1 MAKSYD
7 LSQLTFL
14 VIDDNS
20 YMLSIIKTLLKGL
33 GVQKIRE
40 ANDAADAFE
49 EFQAASIDVII
60 LDYVLHTLDGIE
72 FCQLVRKAKDSP
84 NPYVPIIMLTA
95 HTERLRIIEAR
106 DAGITEFL
114 CKPIC
119 AKDLL
124 SRIVET
130 IEHPR
135 PFVRSAGFFGPDR
148 RRHDPDAFRGNEQ
161 RKDRKKT
168 AEETTSAAQAAQD
181 EEQVA

>member
-1 MAKSYD
+1 MSKRYNLAE
-7 LSQLTFL
+7 LTFL

-20 YMLSIIKTLLKGL
+20 YMLSIIKTILKSL
-33 GVQKIRE
+33 GVQNIRE

-49 EFQAASIDVII
+49 EFQASPIDVII
-60 LDYVLHTLDGIE
+60 LDYALQTLDGIE
-72 FCQLVRKAKDSP
+72 FCQLVRQAKDSP

-95 HTERLRIIEAR
+95 YTERIRIIEAR

-119 AKDLL
+119 AKDLFN
-124 SRIVET
+124 RIIET
-130 IEHPR
+130 IERPR
-135 PFVRSAGFFGPDR
+135 PFVRSSAYFGPDR

-168 AEETTSAAQAAQD
+168 DADDNPEAPSEED

>member
-1 MAKSYD
+1 MSKSYD

-14 VIDDNS
+14 IVDDNS
-20 YMLSIIKTLLKGL
+20 YMVSIIKTLLKGL
-33 GVQKIRE
+33 GAQDIRE
-40 ANDAADAFE
+40 ANDAAEGFE
-49 EFQAASIDVII
+49 EFQANSIDIII
-60 LDYVLHTLDGIE
+60 LDYVLQTLDGIE

-95 HTERLRIIEAR
+95 HTERARIMEAR

-148 RRHDPDAFRGNEQ
+148 RRHDPDGFRGNEQ
-161 RKDRKKT
+161 REDRKKP
-168 AEETTSAAQAAQD
+168 AED
-181 EEQVA
+181 EEQAA